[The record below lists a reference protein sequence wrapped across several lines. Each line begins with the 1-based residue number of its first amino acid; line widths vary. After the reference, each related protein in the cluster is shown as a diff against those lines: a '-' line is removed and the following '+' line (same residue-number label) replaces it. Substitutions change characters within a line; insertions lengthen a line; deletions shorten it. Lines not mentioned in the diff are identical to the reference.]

1 MTTWSLRSFTR
12 ALDALRA
19 SAASEPG
26 LSARARTGFPE
37 SWDAGRYPWMNTFL
51 DVWLLHGLEDAEGRT
66 AAGRRLQKEGGR
78 LHRAERAI
86 LAALDASWCS
96 LFEVE
101 EVRLGEGLRLRDV
114 LLDEVLDVR
123 EQNLTVQVAPQDLVV
138 LWVIPVEGHLELVG
152 AGVLVPHRSREH
164 LIAASR
170 RELAAQPG
178 ATDRHR
184 RVRRLAPFLCRR
196 VMELFDHAPPPMPA
210 LPLPPPRRRAF
221 QDAAGRKP
229 RRKAEAGL
237 APGSAYV
244 VKLGPIDMGPED
256 HASVYI
262 AVAADGAP
270 LARHVGRKD
279 AEGLQALA
287 GELKG
292 HTLYCEGRL
301 ARAGAAS
308 GYVSRPMPA
317 DIARLR
323 AVLAVLVYWGPKSMS
338 GLPPEVVVALLD
350 ASADLIRA
358 APWEHWTNEEVFPV
372 HLEGSVRGTRELSVL
387 GTGGQELGLG
397 LFDRAGSVER
407 LSLSAPP
414 GQGGEVL
421 IPDSLGLTLDD
432 EPSWVVKAVQQ
443 VTGLPFVPSVLR
455 VLGNTPRLE
464 TAEDVVTAA
473 AVARALARARPEER
487 ESEVE
492 LQVGGLHVRARL
504 EIPLP
509 LLSGR
514 YVGKAPLTAPRV
526 LLPVPSGRPR
536 REVPTRK
543 VSETLLEFAQPVLE
557 EAGYLDD
564 PQDELFLILALA
576 LSAWNAV
583 VQDTWERE
591 KGWVE
596 RARASLRRL
605 PADDREQMT
614 RDFELLVERKRRHFA
629 DDPRLF
635 DRLEVVTRGP
645 GDLNV
650 RLMGVVAP
658 GARAEFVGG

>member
-1 MTTWSLRSFTR
+1 MTTWSLRTFTR
-12 ALDALRA
+12 ALAALRTFA
-19 SAASEPG
+19 EAEPE
-26 LSARARTGFPE
+26 STTRARADFPE
-37 SWDAGRYPWMNTFL
+37 AWDAEHSAWMGAFLAAWLMHGR
-51 DVWLLHGLEDAEGRT
+51 EDAEGRT
-66 AAGRRLQKEGGR
+66 AAGRRLQTEGGR
-78 LHRAERAI
+78 LPRAERAI

-101 EVRLGEGLRLRDV
+101 QVRLGEGLQLRDV

-152 AGVLVPHRSREH
+152 GGVLVSHRAREH
-164 LIAASR
+164 LITASR

-178 ATDRHR
+178 AMDRHR

-196 VMELFDHAPPPMPA
+196 VMELFDPAPPPM
-210 LPLPPPRRRAF
+210 PPPRRRAF

-229 RRKAEAGL
+229 RRQAEAGL

-244 VKLGPIDMGPED
+244 VKLGPIDLGPKER
-256 HASVYI
+256 ASLYI
-262 AVAADGAP
+262 ALAADGAP

-308 GYVSRPMPA
+308 GYVARPMPA

-323 AVLAVLVYWGPKSMS
+323 AVLAVLVYWGPESMS

-372 HLEGSVRGTRELSVL
+372 HLEGSVSGTRELSVL
-387 GTGGQELGLG
+387 GNGGQELGLG

-414 GQGGEVL
+414 GPGGEVL

-443 VTGLPFVPSVLR
+443 VTGLPFAPSVMR

-487 ESEVE
+487 KSEVE
-492 LQVGGLHVRARL
+492 LRVGDLHVRARL

-514 YVGKAPLTAPRV
+514 YVGKAPLTAPLVPR
-526 LLPVPSGRPR
+526 PVPSGRPR

-576 LSAWNAV
+576 LCAWNAV
-583 VQDTWERE
+583 VQDTWEPE

-614 RDFELLVERKRRHFA
+614 RDFELLVERKHRHFA
-629 DDPRLF
+629 EDPRLF
-635 DRLEVVTRGP
+635 DRLEVTTRVP

-650 RLMGVVAP
+650 RLMGAVAP